1 MLSIDDLKKLA
12 EMQVKL
18 LKISNNDRDINL
30 EKYIDIVKQIDEFYF
45 SNLLSEIE
53 KVGEHNQTLEEELVY
68 LEQISSTYEQVLVE
82 QAKFRDV
89 CELYGNK
96 NLELSDLSTI
106 DKEYIDNRKNII
118 SGYLINEKNIDDNKK
133 ELDLLSGRLR
143 DEEKKNNEL
152 KKRLLGFEDVL
163 RNNFINAEG
172 RYLNGLNLQY
182 VSVISEYESL
192 GYDFKELLYDSKRV
206 EEILKDVY
214 AEVRDADDKLKTAE
228 LCYNTLPDADSK
240 VILDEITLE
249 NIRCK
254 YKLTMIKILSLLCSD
269 IDNYDMFLK
278 KRIDL
283 FDLIKYR
290 LDFVKKL
297 GINVSVDPFSRTKV
311 FDQIKV
317 VEVLEDNS
325 KNIHKVRKSINEL
338 NDRLEEMLAMRDGYK
353 DEIANVKDIMII
365 KEVEDVSLDVVEGT
379 SLNDIVTSNIDME
392 DIVVDVDINV
402 DTDDNE
408 NKVILDNQVVSV
420 RDIDSKLNMDIVIQ
434 KSNQVIKR
442 VNEMIN
448 EVPIN
453 NHQDKVLDVVPELVI
468 EQLESNEDLDL
479 IEDKD
484 DIEDKES
491 IDLVEDTNL
500 DMKDDLL
507 DNSEISSSVQDDS
520 VEIEKVEFEDDME
533 IFPYLDNSSNVV
545 SDELSNEQTDVNVDT
560 DKDNSVG
567 IEIDLSDEKEY
578 DSNIFMNVD
587 PFEEAPLFTDR
598 ADDDVFEVKTDVELE
613 ENKLDNDVNEIYF
626 TNEIDNPFIDIDT
639 EEKEVSIDNIVEDN
653 SNIFSKVDIQNDL
666 GDEMPDAFWTVQDEQ
681 DVLDNNT
688 SEKDDNVILSFDEQ
702 VALLR
707 DNSEESDVKNKTKVL
722 KLDNS
727 NDIDNKV
734 A

>member
-18 LKISNNDRDINL
+18 LKISYNDRDVNL

-45 SNLLSEIE
+45 SNLLFEIE

-68 LEQISSTYEQVLVE
+68 LEQISSIYDQVLVE
-82 QAKFRDV
+82 QVKFRSV

-96 NLELSDLSTI
+96 DLQLSDLSTV
-106 DKEYIDNRKNII
+106 DKEYIDNRKSII
-118 SGYLINEKNIDDNKK
+118 SGYLINEKNIEDNKK
-133 ELDLLSGRLR
+133 ELDLLSGNLR

-163 RNNFINAEG
+163 RNNFISAEG
-172 RYLNGLNLQY
+172 RYLKGLDLQY
-182 VSVISEYESL
+182 VSVLTEYEGL
-192 GYDFKELLYDSKRV
+192 GYDFKDLLYDSKRV
-206 EEILKDVY
+206 EEILGDVY

-228 LCYNTLPDADSK
+228 LCYNTLPDVDSK

-254 YKLTMIKILSLLCSD
+254 YKLTMIKILSLLCSN

-283 FDLIKYR
+283 LDLIKYR

-297 GINVSVDPFSRTKV
+297 GINVSVDPFARTKILE
-311 FDQIKV
+311 QIKV
-317 VEVLEDNS
+317 VEALEDNS

-338 NDRLEEMLAMRDGYK
+338 NNRIEEMIAMRNSYK
-353 DEIANVKDIMII
+353 DEIVNVKDIMIV
-365 KEVEDVSLDVVEGT
+365 KDGEDVSLDNIEDT
-379 SLNDIVTSNIDME
+379 SLNDIFTSNLDMK
-392 DIVVDVDINV
+392 DIVVEI
-402 DTDDNE
+402 DTDTVDNE
-408 NKVILDNQVVSV
+408 DKVVLDNQVVSV

-520 VEIEKVEFEDDME
+520 VEIEKVEFEDDID
-533 IFPYLDNSSNVV
+533 IFQNLDNKSSVF
-545 SDELSNEQTDVNVDT
+545 SDEVSNETIDINDHT
-560 DKDNSVG
+560 NKENSVG
-567 IEIDLSDEKEY
+567 IEIDLSDGREY
-578 DSNIFMNVD
+578 DRNIFMNVN
-587 PFEEAPLFTDR
+587 PFEETPLFTDR
-598 ADDDVFEVKTDVELE
+598 ADDDVFEENLGVRLE
-613 ENKLDNDVNEIYF
+613 VDNSDNSADTIYF
-626 TNEIDNPFIDIDT
+626 SNEIDNPFIDIDT
-639 EEKEVSIDNIVEDN
+639 EKKEVSIDNIVED
-653 SNIFSKVDIQNDL
+653 SSSDSFLKLDIQDYL
-666 GDEMPDAFWTVQDEQ
+666 DEEMPDVFWTIQDEQ
-681 DVLDNNT
+681 NNLDNDLT
-688 SEKDDNVILSFDEQ
+688 EKEDDVILSFDEQ

-707 DNSEESDVKNKTKVL
+707 AGDEESEMKNKTRVL
-722 KLDNS
+722 KLDNA

>member
-68 LEQISSTYEQVLVE
+68 LEQISSTYDQVLVE

-228 LCYNTLPDADSK
+228 LCYNRLPDADSK

-254 YKLTMIKILSLLCSD
+254 YKLTMIKILCLLCSD

-338 NDRLEEMLAMRDGYK
+338 NDRLEEMLAMRNSYK

-365 KEVEDVSLDVVEGT
+365 KEIEDVSLDIVEDT
-379 SLNDIVTSNIDME
+379 SLNDIVTSNIDMK

-479 IEDKD
+479 MEDKD

-520 VEIEKVEFEDDME
+520 VEMEKVEFEDDME

-545 SDELSNEQTDVNVDT
+545 SDDVSNEHTDVNVDI

-639 EEKEVSIDNIVEDN
+639 EDKEVSIDNIVEDN

-666 GDEMPDAFWTVQDEQ
+666 GNEMPDAFWTVQDEQ

>member
-68 LEQISSTYEQVLVE
+68 LEQISSTYDQVLVE

-228 LCYNTLPDADSK
+228 LCYNRLPDADSK

-283 FDLIKYR
+283 LSLILTKY
-290 LDFVKKL
+290 
-297 GINVSVDPFSRTKV
+297 
-311 FDQIKV
+311 
-317 VEVLEDNS
+317 
-325 KNIHKVRKSINEL
+325 
-338 NDRLEEMLAMRDGYK
+338 
-353 DEIANVKDIMII
+353 
-365 KEVEDVSLDVVEGT
+365 
-379 SLNDIVTSNIDME
+379 
-392 DIVVDVDINV
+392 
-402 DTDDNE
+402 
-408 NKVILDNQVVSV
+408 
-420 RDIDSKLNMDIVIQ
+420 
-434 KSNQVIKR
+434 
-442 VNEMIN
+442 
-448 EVPIN
+448 
-453 NHQDKVLDVVPELVI
+453 
-468 EQLESNEDLDL
+468 
-479 IEDKD
+479 
-484 DIEDKES
+484 
-491 IDLVEDTNL
+491 
-500 DMKDDLL
+500 
-507 DNSEISSSVQDDS
+507 
-520 VEIEKVEFEDDME
+520 
-533 IFPYLDNSSNVV
+533 
-545 SDELSNEQTDVNVDT
+545 
-560 DKDNSVG
+560 
-567 IEIDLSDEKEY
+567 
-578 DSNIFMNVD
+578 
-587 PFEEAPLFTDR
+587 
-598 ADDDVFEVKTDVELE
+598 
-613 ENKLDNDVNEIYF
+613 
-626 TNEIDNPFIDIDT
+626 
-639 EEKEVSIDNIVEDN
+639 VSIV
-653 SNIFSKVDIQNDL
+653 K
-666 GDEMPDAFWTVQDEQ
+666 
-681 DVLDNNT
+681 
-688 SEKDDNVILSFDEQ
+688 NVIM
-702 VALLR
+702 V
-707 DNSEESDVKNKTKVL
+707 
-722 KLDNS
+722 
-727 NDIDNKV
+727 
-734 A
+734 

>member
-1 MLSIDDLKKLA
+1 M
-12 EMQVKL
+12 
-18 LKISNNDRDINL
+18 
-30 EKYIDIVKQIDEFYF
+30 
-45 SNLLSEIE
+45 
-53 KVGEHNQTLEEELVY
+53 
-68 LEQISSTYEQVLVE
+68 
-82 QAKFRDV
+82 
-89 CELYGNK
+89 
-96 NLELSDLSTI
+96 SDLSTI

-228 LCYNTLPDADSK
+228 LCYNRLPDADSK

-338 NDRLEEMLAMRDGYK
+338 NDRLEEMLAMRNSYK

-468 EQLESNEDLDL
+468 EQLESNEVLDL

-520 VEIEKVEFEDDME
+520 VEIEKVEFEDDMD

-626 TNEIDNPFIDIDT
+626 TNEIDNPFIDTDT
-639 EEKEVSIDNIVEDN
+639 EDKEVSIDNIVEDN

-666 GDEMPDAFWTVQDEQ
+666 GDEMPDAFWTVQAEQ

-727 NDIDNKV
+727 NDKDKKV